1 MDVLV
6 IIPSYNEEK
15 SITKVISDL
24 KKHCP
29 SYDILVINDGSTDQT
44 SRSVKRLDVNIIDLP
59 YNLGIGGAIQTG
71 YMYAIQ
77 HHYDFVV
84 QMDGDGQHSA
94 KEVQK
99 IITPLIERLADYVIG
114 SRFIHYEGFVS
125 SKLRRIGICY
135 LSILIKCLSRVNVK
149 DVTSG
154 FRALNQPVIRYL
166 TQHYSWDYPE
176 VEALIDLKHQQF
188 RMMEVPV
195 LMKSRKQGKSHFTYW
210 RSVYYIIKVT
220 LTLIVSTF
228 RHFFKKTSSSN

>member
-1 MDVLV
+1 MNVLV
-6 IIPSYNEEK
+6 IIPCYNEEE
-15 SITKVISDL
+15 SITKVITDL
-24 KKHCP
+24 KKHC

-44 SRSVKRLDVNIIDLP
+44 SRIVKRLNINIIDLP
-59 YNLGIGGAIQTG
+59 YNLGLGGALQTG

-77 HHYDFVV
+77 HNYDYVV

-99 IITPLIERLADYVIG
+99 ILTPVVERVADYVIG

-125 SKLRRIGICY
+125 SKLRRIGIYY
-135 LSILIKCLSRVNVK
+135 LASLVKYLSRVNVK

-166 TQHYSWDYPE
+166 TKNSWEYPE
-176 VEALIDLKHQQF
+176 VEALIDMKHEQF

-195 LMKSRKQGKSHFTYW
+195 LMKSRKQGKSYFTYW
-210 RSVYYIIKVT
+210 KSIYYIIKVT
-220 LTLIVSTF
+220 LTLMVTTF
-228 RHFFKKTSSSN
+228 RHNIRRTPF